1 MDNFLEWATPWGLP
15 VAMTGLLFWL
25 LKRWL
30 NKRERAQIER
40 DKHQQKLFLMMM
52 QSSRANCIGITA
64 VARAVQRI
72 PDAHCN
78 GDMEAALEKMAKANE
93 DEKQFL
99 LDMGVQHIFP
109 EYLK

>member
-1 MDNFLEWATPWGLP
+1 METFLEWALPWGFPAAL
-15 VAMTGLLFWL
+15 VGFLFWL

-30 NKRERAQIER
+30 DKREKAQVDR
-40 DKHQQKLFLMMM
+40 DKQQQKLFLMMM

-78 GDMEAALEKMAKANE
+78 GDMEAALAKMAKANE
-93 DEKQFL
+93 EEKQFL
-99 LDMGVQHIFP
+99 IDMGVQHIFP
-109 EYLK
+109 E